1 MHISSENEC
10 LKTDFDEI
18 KHMCFLIK
26 SDHLLEKYMEIRE
39 KVNNSIKK
47 ESEPAHN
54 DKYLNAKIKSYNGK
68 INTNFYNKIHQ
79 EKVFNVFVYQ

>member
-1 MHISSENEC
+1 MFFNKEWSITR
-10 LKTDFDEI
+10 KI
-18 KHMCFLIK
+18 
-26 SDHLLEKYMEIRE
+26 YWIRE

-47 ESEPAHN
+47 ESEPVHN